1 MEKNMSQKN
10 DGKQPNFARTAFKAV
25 ILAGAAALLSAAP
38 AWSNVSLRN
47 GNFFMGYTDII
58 YPGGFEPKMER
69 VYNSKTSF
77 KGIYGWGWGTEY
89 EVFMTVSADGS
100 VVVHEYGGGA
110 ENRFTP
116 VGFNQAE
123 VNKAVDLI
131 AGAMVKAE
139 LLGKGDTLEKEK
151 LRLRGDATYRNER
164 WEFFRSKGKLEARV
178 LTVGTQLQSNRFS
191 YQYITKIAGGYIRN
205 FDNGRIEKFDDKGH
219 LVRISDKNNNFID
232 LAYGKD
238 GKLQKLVDNFNRK
251 MFFAF
256 NREGLLA
263 SIDGENSKRAEFK
276 YSSLGELVSSK
287 DVDGNLYTFKY
298 STDHRHNM
306 VEIAYTDKTTMEMAY
321 FGRDNHESIKSVKD
335 RDGTTTEYGYEF
347 DKSDRGHY
355 MVAVTVKGTDK
366 KAISSSKYEYFLK
379 YKADGEEWLSRMVAT
394 LDGEKTDTTYT
405 EFGLPTRIQRG
416 MDVTNFA
423 YDAKGH
429 VIVKDTPLDLTKLWY
444 DAKVSKVSRVERA
457 SKTDLKDK
465 SWSDFKYDEKGN
477 LVFAKNSEGKGVKL
491 FYDNNGRI
499 KSLLDQN
506 KRRIDFKY
514 NENSKPVEITDPA
527 LGSITVSYTN
537 SGEIKKVESSAGRK
551 IALQVTTAFQN
562 LLDIIKPAGVNLSF

>member
-1 MEKNMSQKN
+1 MIQKTQRQKI
-10 DGKQPNFARTAFKAV
+10 DKLTATLTQGLL
-25 ILAGAAALLSAAP
+25 LAGLLLGLTVVDAGA
-38 AWSNVSLRN
+38 NVSLRN

-89 EVFMTVSADGS
+89 EVFMIVSADGS
-100 VVVHEYGGGA
+100 VVVHEFGGGA

-116 VGFNQAE
+116 VGFNKVE
-123 VNKAVDLI
+123 LDKAVDLI

-151 LRLRGDATYRNER
+151 QHLRGDATYRNER
-164 WEFFRSKGKLEARV
+164 WEFFRSKGKLQARV
-178 LTVGTQLQSNRFS
+178 LPVGTQLQSNRFS
-191 YQYITKIAGGYIRN
+191 YQYITKVAGGYIRN
-205 FDNGRIEKFDDKGH
+205 FDNGRIEKFDEHGR
-219 LVRISDKNNNFID
+219 LARISDKNNNFID

-256 NREGLLA
+256 NREGLIE

-276 YSSLGELVSSK
+276 YNSQGELVTSK
-287 DVDGNLYTFKY
+287 DVDGNVYLFKY
-298 STDHRHNM
+298 STDHRHNLT
-306 VEIAYTDKTTMEMAY
+306 EIGYTDKTSMQMTY
-321 FGRDNHESIKSVKD
+321 FGRDNHESIKEVKD
-335 RDGTTTEYGYEF
+335 RDGTASEYSYEF

-355 MVAVTVKGTDK
+355 FVGVNVKGTDK
-366 KAISSSKYEYFLK
+366 KTISSSKYEYFLK
-379 YKADGEEWLSRMVAT
+379 YKNDGEEWLSRMVST
-394 LDGEKTDTTYT
+394 LDGDKTDTVYS
-405 EFGLPTRIQRG
+405 ELGLPTRIQRG
-416 MDVTNFA
+416 TDITNFQ

-429 VIVKDTPLDLTKLWY
+429 VTLKDTPTELTKLAY
-444 DAKVSKVSRVERA
+444 DPAVSKVTRVERA
-457 SKTDLKDK
+457 SKTDAKDK

-477 LVFAKNSEGKGVKL
+477 LTFAKNSEGKGVKL

-537 SGEIKKVESSAGRK
+537 SGEIKKVESTAGRK